1 VWGGSIKLS
10 PADDIIIR
18 VERALDVDGEGQMI
32 ASVLSKRLLQVP
44 HVVIDIPIGKT
55 AK

>member
-1 VWGGSIKLS
+1 MTKNRPQHQTNSKVVEQENGCFVWGGSIKLS

-18 VERALDVDGEGQMI
+18 VERALDVDGEE
-32 ASVLSKRLLQVP
+32 
-44 HVVIDIPIGKT
+44 

>member
-1 VWGGSIKLS
+1 
-10 PADDIIIR
+10 

-32 ASVLSKRLLQVP
+32 ASVLSKKIAAGST

-55 AK
+55 AKVRTEQDAEN